1 MAWVRLDPRLDP
13 ACHASS
19 KQPRAQPRSSR
30 RILFDA
36 SNAQGEGLT
45 LYFRRK
51 TRGQLEGNKSAG
63 GRTGGGGGGDRTNV
77 SDSRSGG
84 GGGGQQVMQ
93 LFLSIQHGPSAPR
106 PGEVTVTPLCE
117 ICTQVS
123 AYPIGIR

>member
-1 MAWVRLDPRLDP
+1 MAWVRLDPDP
-13 ACHASS
+13 VCHASN

-51 TRGQLEGNKSAG
+51 TMGKLEVKASAS
-63 GRTGGGGGGDRTNV
+63 GRTGGADGGDWANV
-77 SDSRSGG
+77 SDSRS

-93 LFLSIQHGPSAPR
+93 LFLSIQHGPFAPR

-117 ICTQVS
+117 IRTQVS
-123 AYPIGIR
+123 VYSFAIK